1 MDAQDL
7 KCTQLIALVQNIL
20 AGYDDWISQCATPR
34 KRRYAEQ
41 SKGQFVTA
49 VHRYFALLFR

>member
-20 AGYDDWISQCATPR
+20 AGYDDWLSRCATPR
-34 KRRYAEQ
+34 KRSYVEQ
-41 SKGQFVTA
+41 SREQFVTA